1 MAYNKEIT
9 ISLKQQATTDTDK
22 SFRIQSEQKKR
33 VKGVGT
39 EMTITRETVMF
50 PDKEIIMLRIIGQD
64 QCKQNVQNNTNQ
76 KKSSCGAEQT
86 IARESLAMSN

>member
-1 MAYNKEIT
+1 
-9 ISLKQQATTDTDK
+9 
-22 SFRIQSEQKKR
+22 
-33 VKGVGT
+33 
-39 EMTITRETVMF
+39 MTITRETVMF
-50 PDKEIIMLRIIGQD
+50 PDKEIIILRIIGQD